1 MTPFYL
7 SSAPTIFRKPCS
19 ARYTLDARRA
29 LEFQILQDTLSLPP
43 PSPFY
48 AACFSFR
55 SARSLVCHERLS
67 RRDQLVPFFLRR
79 KLASFRFLRKL
90 YSRNWRCDNLPPPP
104 LPTFFPRLRG
114 RNHTKGG
121 ERGLSFRQ
129 WWLLLFIAN
138 VLYDFHLWKLFFC
151 ICPAYCSLQNSWFVV
166 RERNERNFIELLQ
179 FLLLF

>member
-90 YSRNWRCDNLPPPP
+90 YSRNWRCDNLPPPSYLFSTSSRKEP
-104 LPTFFPRLRG
+104 YEGGREGIVVSSMMIIIIYSERSIRFPSL
-114 RNHTKGG
+114 
-121 ERGLSFRQ
+121 EIIFLYLSS
-129 WWLLLFIAN
+129 LLFVAE
-138 VLYDFHLWKLFFC
+138 
-151 ICPAYCSLQNSWFVV
+151 FVV
-166 RERNERNFIELLQ
+166 CCKRKE
-179 FLLLF
+179 